1 MRSQGVLLGVL
12 AAALFARSPVEA
24 QAGRSMPT
32 RRWAISIA
40 GGAVLDDRATGSIE
54 NAMRAAGLAGV
65 MPAGCFIYCSGPIS
79 FPQTYRDGPQTTLV
93 VRYFVRPAV
102 QVRFLW
108 AQAPLGETH
117 GYQADL
123 HFLTLDK
130 RVSTYALMGAVGTGP
145 LWLAVGPSLNRF
157 VVRESFDPQQ
167 PQRSATRAGLAL
179 SAELTVPERRRLFVV
194 LSADYRFVL
203 PTDVGPY
210 EVDDFAGAVIATLP
224 RTSVSP
230 SHGVVSLGL
239 GFRM

>member
-1 MRSQGVLLGVL
+1 MRS
-12 AAALFARSPVEA
+12 
-24 QAGRSMPT
+24 
-32 RRWAISIA
+32 
-40 GGAVLDDRATGSIE
+40 
-54 NAMRAAGLAGV
+54 AGLADV

-79 FPQTYRDGPQTTLV
+79 FPRTYMVGPPPKTLV

-102 QVRFLW
+102 QVRCLW

-117 GYQADL
+117 GYKADL

-157 VVRESFDPQQ
+157 VVGESFDPQQ

-179 SAELTVPERRRLFVV
+179 SAELTVPERRRLFLV

-203 PTDVGPY
+203 PADVGPY
-210 EVDDFAGAVIATLP
+210 DVNDFSGAVIATLP

-230 SHGVVSLGL
+230 SHGVVTLGL